1 MNNYFSLPSTSAN
14 DLFSS
19 NGGATTNNNN
29 NNTGSSSNG
38 DQQTTNNDV
47 NNATAFPYETDYNR
61 GGFSSTFDR
70 LTFPTPTTNKDP
82 LMNSYSNFTMMQAAA
97 AASIS
102 SSNSHHLHHHH
113 HQQQQQQIHL
123 QQHQSANDYL
133 LPPSNG
139 TSSWKQPEPISS
151 SSITATPGND
161 MLSASTMPPP
171 PHPHHQL
178 SSFSMAVTNPML
190 YYAHPW
196 MRPEFNFEH
205 KRTRQT
211 YTRHQTLELEKE
223 FHYTKYLTRRR
234 RIEIAHSLALTER
247 QIKIWFQNRRMKWKK
262 ENNFK
267 SLNDPNVKLEANA
280 TSHSSSG
287 GHNHPHAMSTT
298 DATSSSWPSVPS
310 VKKENNPHLSHQ
322 HPHPYVTNGNNK

>member
-1 MNNYFSLPSTSAN
+1 MNNYFSLSSTSTN

-19 NGGATTNNNN
+19 NGTTNNN
-29 NNTGSSSNG
+29 NNTGSSSNV

-47 NNATAFPYETDYNR
+47 NNSTSFLYDTDYNR

-70 LTFPTPTTNKDP
+70 IAFPNPSTNKDQ
-82 LMNSYSNFTMMQAAA
+82 LMNTYSNFTMMQAAA

-102 SSNSHHLHHHH
+102 SSTSHHHH
-113 HQQQQQQIHL
+113 HMQQQQQQQQQLHL
-123 QQHQSANDYL
+123 QQHQSTNDYL

-139 TSSWKQPEPISS
+139 TSSWKQSEPISS
-151 SSITATPGND
+151 SSITTPGND
-161 MLSASTMPPP
+161 MIPPTAMPPP
-171 PHPHHQL
+171 HPHPHHQL

-280 TSHSSSG
+280 TSHGSSG
-287 GHNHPHAMSTT
+287 HNHHPHAMSTN
-298 DATSSSWPSVPS
+298 DASSSSWPSVPS

-322 HPHPYVTNGNNK
+322 HPHQYVTNGNNK

>member
-1 MNNYFSLPSTSAN
+1 MNNYFSLSSTSAN

-19 NGGATTNNNN
+19 NGTTNN
-29 NNTGSSSNG
+29 NNTGSSSNA

-47 NNATAFPYETDYNR
+47 NNSTSFPYDTDYNR

-70 LTFPTPTTNKDP
+70 LTFHTPTANKDP

-102 SSNSHHLHHHH
+102 SSASHHH
-113 HQQQQQQIHL
+113 HQQQQHQQQMHL

-133 LPPSNG
+133 LQPSNG

-161 MLSASTMPPP
+161 MIQTATMPPP
-171 PHPHHQL
+171 HPHPHHQL

-196 MRPEFNFEH
+196 MRPGI
-205 KRTRQT
+205 
-211 YTRHQTLELEKE
+211 EKIIYQE
-223 FHYTKYLTRRR
+223 
-234 RIEIAHSLALTER
+234 S
-247 QIKIWFQNRRMKWKK
+247 
-262 ENNFK
+262 
-267 SLNDPNVKLEANA
+267 
-280 TSHSSSG
+280 
-287 GHNHPHAMSTT
+287 
-298 DATSSSWPSVPS
+298 
-310 VKKENNPHLSHQ
+310 
-322 HPHPYVTNGNNK
+322 